1 MQGLA
6 TQLVSKKVD
15 VGSTA
20 ARTCRQYSSLPK
32 STAMTLSNKSAGHP
46 LVHLTVSWGR
56 VSAWAP
62 SSDTVLA
69 TRWYGVFF
77 RQYIKQLGD
86 SSFRISF
93 LQVQVEQ
100 NPTQNMCW
108 AWFKRDCDTFLKPTG
123 PSPKKWVFIQSP
135 TGPALGQPWR
145 GRGLVLQQHHWQLK
159 VRQWLQ
165 LQLKEQPRNSPVVCP
180 CCQQPSCEHPEISVF
195 FWGWGQVVF
204 LVAFSFE
211 NHGTRSVY
219 VGFGWR
225 LLRLKC
231 WGRTCQ
237 QRGRKVRTHS
247 WVRRVEVP
255 QTALSK
261 SYEAVDFHKSPSGW
275 YQGFFR
281 LQTMI
286 SWSSVILHSQ
296 SQSLSSCFRSK
307 HSACFFLLRLSI
319 FPGKT
324 EKATTPAAV
333 RSPADAQCYWV
344 TQSLCQCV
352 TSTD

>member
-1 MQGLA
+1 MQVLA
-6 TQLVSKKVD
+6 TQLVSRKVD
-15 VGSTA
+15 VVLQLELAGSTQVCPKVQLWHCPTRA
-20 ARTCRQYSSLPK
+20 LVTRWCIWQCLEAGCQLGPLRLTLFLPPDD
-32 STAMTLSNKSAGHP
+32 TEYFFDPISN
-46 LVHLTVSWGR
+46 SWG
-56 VSAWAP
+56 
-62 SSDTVLA
+62 TVL
-69 TRWYGVFF
+69 
-77 RQYIKQLGD
+77 
-86 SSFRISF
+86 SEF
-93 LQVQVEQ
+93 LFSKFKW
-100 NPTQNMCW
+100 NKTPHKNMCW

-123 PSPKKWVFIQSP
+123 PSQKKWVFIQSP

-211 NHGTRSVY
+211 NNGTRSVY
-219 VGFGWR
+219 VGFGWW

-261 SYEAVDFHKSPSGW
+261 SYEAVDFRKSPSGW

-296 SQSLSSCFRSK
+296 SQSLSWCFRSR
-307 HSACFFLLRLSI
+307 HSACFFLRLSI